1 MEHSLAQS
9 YKILSS
15 ILSTKVNSTEY
26 LLLKNKLNTTESDA
40 LKQLQRKQAITK
52 YKGKAAAQPVGLATS
67 TDSVV
72 TTTQEAQPVGPEI
85 SENPIE
91 TTSEHND
98 SNKTTEYFHISDEGE
113 PNVTSIDVEV
123 DGIPVRS
130 TLLKTGEQM
139 IRLCELRIKHPDD
152 EDLNMCYRFAKTNF
166 QSLMQVTEELKLPD
180 DGYYEYRGVNPGD
193 NDTNPLVPTV
203 SPVIGD
209 NLGERATDDP
219 IYKTLVGATENKNQ
233 LELEV
238 DEIPI
243 GRTLRQTLDR
253 MRRLT
258 NLDEKYPDNK
268 GIADA
273 LELARTDLYRLLD
286 LAHENEQYLGG
297 CYYPDMNVSVRIS
310 KKKRFPMN
318 KRR

>member
-15 ILSTKVNSTEY
+15 ILNTKVNSTEY

-180 DGYYEYRGVNPGD
+180 DGYYEYRGVNPGE
-193 NDTNPLVPTV
+193 NDTNPPVPTV
-203 SPVIGD
+203 SQVIGD

-238 DEIPI
+238 DGIPI

-253 MRRLT
+253 LRRLT
-258 NLDEKYPDNK
+258 TLNEKCPDNK

-273 LELARTDLYRLLD
+273 LHFARTNLLSLGDLVN
-286 LAHENEQYLGG
+286 ENEQSLEDCDYT
-297 CYYPDMNVSVRIS
+297 DINVSVRIS

-318 KRR
+318 TRG